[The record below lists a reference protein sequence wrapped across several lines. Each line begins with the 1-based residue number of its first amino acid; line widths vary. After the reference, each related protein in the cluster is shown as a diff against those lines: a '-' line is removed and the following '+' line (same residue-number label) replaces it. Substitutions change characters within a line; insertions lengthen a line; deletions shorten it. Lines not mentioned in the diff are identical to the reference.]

1 MGEVTKKACT
11 SCKRNITIATNFY
24 KSYNKFDAD
33 QYMSICRKC
42 LRDSIDYNNMQT
54 VKATLMQINR
64 PFIHSIWLS
73 SSEEARNKNQDH
85 FGLYIKTIQ
94 MKDFRDLTWN
104 DSDDVEVSKKAAS
117 PSLPSKEEKDIVKN
131 DQEINQI
138 ELELQDNNRLDVIKM
153 LGYDPFEFENERDR
167 RHLYN
172 KLVDFLDEG
181 TLEDGFK
188 LPTVIEIVKTFNQ
201 LDKINNTISKMTTDV
216 ESLTTNAGV
225 IKSLIDAKDK
235 LYKSV
240 LALAK
245 DNGISVNHNNNKSKG
260 SGTLS
265 GIIKQLQEKGFE
277 EASVNLFDIET
288 CAGMSQ
294 VADISNESIFKQ
306 LQFDEN
312 DYSAMLIEQ
321 REIIEDLSGKVTKY
335 EEEIRVLK
343 KELLKL
349 TDKNI

>member
-1 MGEVTKKACT
+1 MGVNKKSCT
-11 SCKRNITIATNFY
+11 SCKKNLTIATNFY
-24 KSYNKFDAD
+24 KSYSKFDAD
-33 QYMSICRKC
+33 GYMAICRKC
-42 LRDSIDYNNMQT
+42 LKDSIDYSDLKT
-54 VKATLMQINR
+54 VKDTLVQINR
-64 PFIHSIWLS
+64 PYIHSIWLS
-73 SSEEARNKNQDH
+73 SSEEAKNKNQDH

-94 MKDFRDLTWN
+94 MKDFRDLTWK
-104 DSDDVEVSKKAAS
+104 DSDDVETKKKIS
-117 PSLPSKEEKDIVKN
+117 NLPIEEPSTDSNLN
-131 DQEINQI
+131 NQEIEQF

-153 LGYDPFEFENERDR
+153 LGYDPFEFENNRDK

-201 LDKINNTISKMTTDV
+201 LDKINNTISNMTTDV
-216 ESLTTNAGV
+216 ASLTSNAGT

-321 REIIEDLSGKVTKY
+321 REIITDLNNKVSKY
-335 EEEIRVLK
+335 EEEIRLLK
-343 KELLKL
+343 KELLKF
-349 TDKNI
+349 TNKNI

>member
-1 MGEVTKKACT
+1 MGDTKKTCA
-11 SCKRNITIATNFY
+11 SCKRNITISSNFY
-24 KSYNKFDAD
+24 KSYSKFDAD
-33 QYMSICRKC
+33 NHMQICRKC
-42 LRDSIDYNNMQT
+42 LRESIDYNNIQT
-54 VKATLMQINR
+54 VKDTLTQINR
-64 PFIHSIWLS
+64 PYIHSIWIS
-73 SSEEARNKNQDH
+73 SSEEAKNKNQDH

-94 MKDFRDLTWN
+94 MKDFRDLTWK
-104 DSDDVEVSKKAAS
+104 DSDDVEVTKKASSS
-117 PSLPSKEEKDIVKN
+117 PTPSKEKESVN
-131 DQEINQI
+131 DELKIEQI
-138 ELELQDNNRLDVIKM
+138 ESELQDNNRLDVIKM
-153 LGYDPFEFENERDR
+153 LGYDPFEFENDRDR

-201 LDKINNTISKMTTDV
+201 LDKINNTISNMTTDV
-216 ESLTTNAGV
+216 QSLTTNAGT

-321 REIIEDLSGKVTKY
+321 REIIGDLSGKVTKY

-349 TDKNI
+349 TEKNI

>member
-1 MGEVTKKACT
+1 MGDTKKTCT
-11 SCKRNITIATNFY
+11 SCKRNLTTTLNFY
-24 KSYNKFDAD
+24 KSYNKFDSD
-33 QYMSICRKC
+33 QHMSICRRC
-42 LRDSIDYNNMQT
+42 LRESIDYSDIQT
-54 VKATLMQINR
+54 VKETLMHINR
-64 PFIHSIWLS
+64 PFIHSLWVS
-73 SSEEARNKNQDH
+73 SSEEAKSKKQDH

-94 MKDFRDLTWN
+94 MKDFRDLTWR
-104 DSDDVEVSKKAAS
+104 DSDDVEGTKKAN
-117 PSLPSKEEKDIVKN
+117 PSSVISKAKEPDN
-131 DQEINQI
+131 DTQEIKQI
-138 ELELQDNNRLDVIKM
+138 EAELQDNNRLDVIKM
-153 LGYDPFEFENERDR
+153 LGYDPFEFENDRDR

-216 ESLTTNAGV
+216 ESLTSNAGT

-321 REIIEDLSGKVTKY
+321 REIIGDLNGKVAKY
-335 EEEIRVLK
+335 EEEIRKLK
-343 KELLKL
+343 QEMLKL
-349 TDKNI
+349 TGKNI

>member
-1 MGEVTKKACT
+1 MGDTKKTCA
-11 SCKRNITIATNFY
+11 SCKRNITISSNFY
-24 KSYNKFDAD
+24 KSYSKFDAD
-33 QYMSICRKC
+33 NHMQICRKC
-42 LRDSIDYNNMQT
+42 LRESIDYNNIQT
-54 VKATLMQINR
+54 VKDTLTQINR
-64 PFIHSIWLS
+64 PYIHSIWIS
-73 SSEEARNKNQDH
+73 SSEEAKNKNQDH

-94 MKDFRDLTWN
+94 MKDFRDLTWK
-104 DSDDVEVSKKAAS
+104 DSDDVEATKKASSS
-117 PSLPSKEEKDIVKN
+117 PTPSKEKESVN
-131 DQEINQI
+131 DELKIEQI
-138 ELELQDNNRLDVIKM
+138 ESELQDNNRLDVIKM
-153 LGYDPFEFENERDR
+153 LGYDPFEFENDRDR

-201 LDKINNTISKMTTDV
+201 LDKINNTISNMTTDV
-216 ESLTTNAGV
+216 QSLTTNAGT

-277 EASVNLFDIET
+277 ESSVNLFDIET

-321 REIIEDLSGKVTKY
+321 REIIGDLSGKVTKY

-349 TDKNI
+349 TEKNI

>member
-1 MGEVTKKACT
+1 MT
-11 SCKRNITIATNFY
+11 
-24 KSYNKFDAD
+24 AD
-33 QYMSICRKC
+33 V
-42 LRDSIDYNNMQT
+42 DSLI
-54 VKATLMQINR
+54 
-64 PFIHSIWLS
+64 
-73 SSEEARNKNQDH
+73 
-85 FGLYIKTIQ
+85 
-94 MKDFRDLTWN
+94 
-104 DSDDVEVSKKAAS
+104 
-117 PSLPSKEEKDIVKN
+117 
-131 DQEINQI
+131 
-138 ELELQDNNRLDVIKM
+138 
-153 LGYDPFEFENERDR
+153 
-167 RHLYN
+167 
-172 KLVDFLDEG
+172 
-181 TLEDGFK
+181 
-188 LPTVIEIVKTFNQ
+188 
-201 LDKINNTISKMTTDV
+201 
-216 ESLTTNAGV
+216 TNAGT
-225 IKSLIDAKDK
+225 IKSLIEAKGK

-240 LALAK
+240 LDLAK

-321 REIIEDLSGKVTKY
+321 REIIGDLSGKVTKY